1 MKGFNLHEK
10 DVLVAI
16 VSDHVVV
23 QLYECALFVFL
34 VEISNV
40 ASVDFVLG
48 LDRANQPGNGRRNLP
63 KKKKFENLLHLET
76 MDTRINYFCL
86 TFSVKIKVCF
96 CAVWL
101 FFRLRSERLV

>member
-1 MKGFNLHEK
+1 VKGFNLHEK

-23 QLYECALFVFL
+23 QLYEGALFVFL

-40 ASVDFVLG
+40 AGVDFVLG

-63 KKKKFENLLHLET
+63 KKKNLKS
-76 MDTRINYFCL
+76 YFIWKQWTL
-86 TFSVKIKVCF
+86 G
-96 CAVWL
+96 
-101 FFRLRSERLV
+101 